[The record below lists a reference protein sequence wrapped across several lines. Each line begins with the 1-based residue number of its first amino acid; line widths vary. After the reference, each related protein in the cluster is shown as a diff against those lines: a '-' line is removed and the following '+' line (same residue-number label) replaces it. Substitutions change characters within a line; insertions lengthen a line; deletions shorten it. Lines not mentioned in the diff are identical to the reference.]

1 MTMKRIYND
10 DKTTAVISSVNSILV
25 KKHKA
30 KLDAIDYIQERLSNK
45 ENTYIIIK
53 SDRTSFSPCNS
64 HYNFKILDV
73 YDMKEAHEIKND
85 ESNELSDAVFSQYGY
100 IDSKSVLDG
109 SEKYRLPISTYGE
122 DWVLYKDVDLK
133 NTMKAVY
140 SKFFSAIVKGT
151 KDTFVGYLSKDN
163 SEFHIVDVNIS
174 VVDDAYIFYQVSHQ
188 LTCDTDKRITGI
200 DDKVRLN
207 EQVIL
212 NNEDSDFKVTIV
224 PSSKPDLLISLLTN
238 E

>member
-1 MTMKRIYND
+1 MAMKRIYND
-10 DKTTAVISSVNSILV
+10 DKTSAVISTVNSILV

-30 KLDAIDYIQERLSNK
+30 KLNAIDYIQKRLSNK

-73 YDMKEAHEIKND
+73 YDIKEAHEIEND
-85 ESNELSDAVFSQYGY
+85 ESNELFDVVFSQYGY
-100 IDSKSVLDG
+100 IDSKSVLNS

-122 DWVLYKDVDLK
+122 DWVLYKDVDLE
-133 NTMKAVY
+133 NTMNVVY

-151 KDTFVGYLSKDN
+151 KDTFVGYLNKDN

-174 VVDDAYIFYQVSHQ
+174 VVDDAYIFYKVGHE

-207 EQVIL
+207 EQVL
-212 NNEDSDFKVTIV
+212 LSNEDNDFKVKIV
-224 PSSKPDLLISLLTN
+224 PSSKPGLLISLLTN